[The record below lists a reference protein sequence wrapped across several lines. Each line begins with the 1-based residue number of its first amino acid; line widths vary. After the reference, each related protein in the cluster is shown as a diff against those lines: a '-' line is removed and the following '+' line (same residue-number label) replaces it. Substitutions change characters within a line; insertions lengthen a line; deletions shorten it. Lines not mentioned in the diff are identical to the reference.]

1 MANTFN
7 PILQNRELKT
17 LSASNPNPSPAPG
30 RAIVLAGKSQPMM
43 VVRHGERGAPT
54 RGQLMLGKYNWFYE
68 IDVTEQHLSFDELL
82 QSSDN
87 ISAFRAAIN
96 LSCFVRD
103 PALIVENNITDALRE
118 IRPSIGEAMAEIT
131 IRYGI
136 EELNQ
141 VRQEMRRIN
150 LARTAHSGFNI
161 SRLSFNLTLT
171 KEAEKIANTRVLQRL
186 EHQNTLERAGYE
198 DDLKDKKAQR
208 TRRLMREGVESLLAE
223 HLTNNPNEM
232 LNVAK
237 MLYDQRQ
244 KEQELLKIADSIE
257 DPHIRNVMIEK
268 LTGKPIAELTSG
280 SGSSN
285 DQADYE
291 TIVEDDGD
299 IPDEFRR
306 D

>member
-1 MANTFN
+1 
-7 PILQNRELKT
+7 
-17 LSASNPNPSPAPG
+17 
-30 RAIVLAGKSQPMM
+30 
-43 VVRHGERGAPT
+43 
-54 RGQLMLGKYNWFYE
+54 
-68 IDVTEQHLSFDELL
+68 
-82 QSSDN
+82 
-87 ISAFRAAIN
+87 
-96 LSCFVRD
+96 
-103 PALIVENNITDALRE
+103 
-118 IRPSIGEAMAEIT
+118 
-131 IRYGI
+131 
-136 EELNQ
+136 
-141 VRQEMRRIN
+141 MRRIN